1 MENNANPPAG
11 MGNAIRD
18 LEPAVRIF
26 TVPNGVGLIAAG
38 LIAAGLIAGPAAPAL
53 AASGPGTTVSFAVY
67 PAPVTIAGS
76 PGVVVTRAW
85 SHGVLT
91 ISAV

>member
-1 MENNANPPAG
+1 MK
-11 MGNAIRD
+11 IF
-18 LEPAVRIF
+18 AV
-26 TVPNGVGLIAAG
+26 LIGAG
-38 LIAAGLIAGPAAPAL
+38 LIAAGLTAGPAVPAL
-53 AASGPGTTVSFAVY
+53 AGSGPGTTLSFTVY

-76 PGVVVTRAW
+76 PGVVVTRVW